1 MKQKEIFFDIFDLI
15 KEFYYRRFTILL
27 FSILYFLIIFFITQ
41 ILISNSKSD
50 LIFKI
55 YINDTS
61 NINNYHNTLVN
72 FLTFENNDLRSFS
85 SLIALEKKNIRK
97 SYIINE
103 ILQFY
108 DIDEFVL
115 DPIPNKFKN
124 FIDMLYIKRTSSN
137 TVELSTNKMS
147 IRKINE
153 IIDSQIVN
161 EFILFINSRYYKK
174 INKILMNTNET
185 NNQLYNFLDYIKYSD
200 SDKKN
205 ILILDQIK
213 KIYYNNN
220 NLIRNLDQNN
230 IFYILDSFEISKKN
244 KDIKFYIYLI
254 IFYFFILTF
263 FLILSCGY
271 RLKRKLN
278 D

>member
-108 DIDEFVL
+108 DSDEFVL

-185 NNQLYNFLDYIKYSD
+185 NNQLYNFLDYIKYSE

-244 KDIKFYIYLI
+244 IDIKFYIYLI
-254 IFYFFILTF
+254 MFYFFILTF

>member
-1 MKQKEIFFDIFDLI
+1 MKQKEIFFDIFYLI

-185 NNQLYNFLDYIKYSD
+185 NNQLYNFLDYIKYSE

-244 KDIKFYIYLI
+244 IDIKFYIYLI
-254 IFYFFILTF
+254 MFYFFILTF

>member
-185 NNQLYNFLDYIKYSD
+185 NNQLYNFLDYIKYSE

-244 KDIKFYIYLI
+244 IDIKFYIYLI
-254 IFYFFILTF
+254 MFYFFILTF

>member
-15 KEFYYRRFTILL
+15 KEFNYRRYIILL
-27 FSILYFLIIFFITQ
+27 FSILYFLIFFFINQ

-55 YINDTS
+55 SINDTS
-61 NINNYHNTLVN
+61 NIHNYHNTLVN
-72 FLTFENNDLRSFS
+72 FLTLENNDLRSFS
-85 SLIALEKKNIRK
+85 SLITLERKNIRK
-97 SYIINE
+97 SFIINE

-108 DIDEFVL
+108 DSDEFVIDL
-115 DPIPNKFKN
+115 IPNKFKD
-124 FIDMLYIKRTSSN
+124 FIDMLYIKRTSSS
-137 TVELSTNKMS
+137 TIELSTNKMS

-153 IIDSQIVN
+153 IIDSQIIN

-185 NNQLYNFLDYIKYSD
+185 NYQLYNFLDYIKYSEN
-200 SDKKN
+200 DKKN